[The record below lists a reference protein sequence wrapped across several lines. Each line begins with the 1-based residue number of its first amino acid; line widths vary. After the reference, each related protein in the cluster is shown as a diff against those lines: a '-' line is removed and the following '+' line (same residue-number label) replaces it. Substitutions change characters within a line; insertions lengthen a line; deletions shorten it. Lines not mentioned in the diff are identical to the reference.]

1 MLITFLPSSPTVEQA
16 AANLICL
23 QHTVIKKQQRRA
35 SLIVVRVVVF
45 GAKADEGRRSRREN
59 AQGDEPRRAWCE
71 ATRLSRRASRDAGA
85 WCVRVIGSTPTHE
98 SWHRGPKGAH
108 RALSN
113 PCSLPVAY
121 RRAPRADRL
130 GKSR

>member
-45 GAKADEGRRSRREN
+45 GAKADEGGEVAVKMRKGTSRAGHGAKR
-59 AQGDEPRRAWCE
+59 QGLVVEQVG
-71 ATRLSRRASRDAGA
+71 TQTLGA
-85 WCVRVIGSTPTHE
+85 L
-98 SWHRGPKGAH
+98 K
-108 RALSN
+108 
-113 PCSLPVAY
+113 
-121 RRAPRADRL
+121 
-130 GKSR
+130 

>member
-45 GAKADEGRRSRREN
+45 GPKADEGGEVTVKMRKGRATQGIVRSEK
-59 AQGDEPRRAWCE
+59 A
-71 ATRLSRRASRDAGA
+71 
-85 WCVRVIGSTPTHE
+85 
-98 SWHRGPKGAH
+98 
-108 RALSN
+108 
-113 PCSLPVAY
+113 
-121 RRAPRADRL
+121 
-130 GKSR
+130 

>member
-45 GAKADEGRRSRREN
+45 GAKADEG
-59 AQGDEPRRAWCE
+59 GE
-71 ATRLSRRASRDAGA
+71 AAVKMRKGASRAG
-85 WCVRVIGSTPTHE
+85 H
-98 SWHRGPKGAH
+98 GAK
-108 RALSN
+108 RQGLVFEQVGTQALG
-113 PCSLPVAY
+113 AFE
-121 RRAPRADRL
+121 
-130 GKSR
+130 

>member
-45 GAKADEGRRSRREN
+45 GAKADEGGEVAVKMRKGTSRAGHGAKRKGLVFEQVGTQ
-59 AQGDEPRRAWCE
+59 ALRAF
-71 ATRLSRRASRDAGA
+71 
-85 WCVRVIGSTPTHE
+85 
-98 SWHRGPKGAH
+98 K
-108 RALSN
+108 
-113 PCSLPVAY
+113 
-121 RRAPRADRL
+121 
-130 GKSR
+130 

>member
-45 GAKADEGRRSRREN
+45 GAKANEGGEVAVKMRKGTSRAGHCAKR
-59 AQGDEPRRAWCE
+59 QGLVVEQVGTQAF
-71 ATRLSRRASRDAGA
+71 GA
-85 WCVRVIGSTPTHE
+85 FE
-98 SWHRGPKGAH
+98 
-108 RALSN
+108 
-113 PCSLPVAY
+113 
-121 RRAPRADRL
+121 
-130 GKSR
+130 

>member
-45 GAKADEGRRSRREN
+45 GAKADEDGEVAVKMRKGTSRAGHCAKR
-59 AQGDEPRRAWCE
+59 QGLVVEQVGTQA
-71 ATRLSRRASRDAGA
+71 LGA
-85 WCVRVIGSTPTHE
+85 LE
-98 SWHRGPKGAH
+98 
-108 RALSN
+108 
-113 PCSLPVAY
+113 
-121 RRAPRADRL
+121 
-130 GKSR
+130 

>member
-45 GAKADEGRRSRREN
+45 GAKADEGGEVAVKMR
-59 AQGDEPRRAWCE
+59 
-71 ATRLSRRASRDAGA
+71 
-85 WCVRVIGSTPTHE
+85 
-98 SWHRGPKGAH
+98 KGASH
-108 RALSN
+108 AGHCAKRKGLVVEQVGTQALGA
-113 PCSLPVAY
+113 LE
-121 RRAPRADRL
+121 
-130 GKSR
+130 

>member
-45 GAKADEGRRSRREN
+45 GAKADEGGEVAVKMRKGTSRAGHCTKR
-59 AQGDEPRRAWCE
+59 QGLVVEQVGTQA
-71 ATRLSRRASRDAGA
+71 LGA
-85 WCVRVIGSTPTHE
+85 LE
-98 SWHRGPKGAH
+98 
-108 RALSN
+108 
-113 PCSLPVAY
+113 
-121 RRAPRADRL
+121 
-130 GKSR
+130 

>member
-45 GAKADEGRRSRREN
+45 GAKANEGGEVAVKMR
-59 AQGDEPRRAWCE
+59 
-71 ATRLSRRASRDAGA
+71 
-85 WCVRVIGSTPTHE
+85 
-98 SWHRGPKGAH
+98 KGASH
-108 RALSN
+108 AGLCAKRKGLVFEQVGTQALGA
-113 PCSLPVAY
+113 LE
-121 RRAPRADRL
+121 
-130 GKSR
+130 

>member
-45 GAKADEGRRSRREN
+45 GAKANEGGEVAVKMRKGTSRAGHCAKR
-59 AQGDEPRRAWCE
+59 QGLVVEQVG
-71 ATRLSRRASRDAGA
+71 TQTLGA
-85 WCVRVIGSTPTHE
+85 FE
-98 SWHRGPKGAH
+98 
-108 RALSN
+108 
-113 PCSLPVAY
+113 
-121 RRAPRADRL
+121 
-130 GKSR
+130 